1 MLRARLV
8 SAAVL
13 IPLVVIVLFLGQ
25 PWLGLLIVVVAGL
38 AAREVFP
45 LLRGAGI
52 ANEPILGV
60 VAAVVIAAGGWLL
73 SDSLGETWILV
84 GLAVVVAALGAFLRP
99 DPRDGFQVWLGT
111 VFGAIYVGMLG
122 FLLLIVEGAPTMPS
136 TAPLAPWL
144 GAGQAW
150 LIVCVLGVWA
160 FDTGAYAAGRTW
172 GRRGFM
178 VHISPKKTLE
188 GVIGG
193 VVGATL
199 VTALTLWLAGADP
212 LGALVLGPMIA
223 IAAQAG
229 DLAES
234 LIKRAAG
241 AKDSG
246 NLIPGHGGMLDRVDS
261 IIFAAPI
268 VYFYILVLGALG

>member
-1 MLRARLV
+1 MLRLRLV

-13 IPLVVIVLFLGQ
+13 IPLVVVVLFLGQ
-25 PWLGLLIVVVAGL
+25 PWLGLLILIVAGL

-45 LLRGAGI
+45 LLRGAGV

-60 VAAVVIAAGGWLL
+60 AIGLVVAAGGWLL

-84 GLAVVVAALGAFLRP
+84 GLGVVIAAIGAFLRP
-99 DPRDGFQVWLGT
+99 DPREGFQVWIGT
-111 VFGAIYVGMLG
+111 VFGAVYIGMLG
-122 FLLLIVEGAPTMPS
+122 FLLLIVENAPTIPAS
-136 TAPLAPWL
+136 APLAPWL
-144 GAGQAW
+144 GGGQAW

-160 FDTGAYAAGRTW
+160 FDSGAYAAGRTW

-178 VHISPKKTLE
+178 THISPKKTLE

-193 VVGATL
+193 VVVATAA
-199 VTALTLWLAGADP
+199 TALTLWLAGANP
-212 LGALVLGPMIA
+212 VGAIALGPMIA
-223 IAAQAG
+223 IAAQSG

-234 LIKRAAG
+234 LLKRAAG

-246 NLIPGHGGMLDRVDS
+246 ALIPGHGGMLDRVDS
-261 IIFAAPI
+261 IIFAAPV

>member
-1 MLRARLV
+1 MLRQRLI

-13 IPLVVIVLFLGQ
+13 IPIVVIVLFVGQ
-25 PWLGLLIVVVAGL
+25 PWLGLLILIVTGL

-45 LLRGAGI
+45 LLRGAGL
-52 ANEPILGV
+52 ANEPILGAAIGLV
-60 VAAVVIAAGGWLL
+60 VAAGGWLL

-84 GLAVVVAALGAFLRP
+84 GLGVVIAAIGAFLRP
-99 DPRDGFQVWLGT
+99 DPREGFQVWVGT
-111 VFGAIYVGMLG
+111 VFGAVYVGMLG
-122 FLLLIVEGAPTMPS
+122 FLLLIIVNAPTIPA

-144 GAGQAW
+144 GGGQAW
-150 LIVCVLGVWA
+150 LVVCVLGVWA
-160 FDTGAYAAGRTW
+160 FDSGAYAAGRTW

-178 VHISPKKTLE
+178 THISPKKTLE

-193 VVGATL
+193 IVVATV
-199 VTALTLWLAGADP
+199 VTALTLWLAGAAP
-212 LGALVLGPMIA
+212 VGAIVLGPAIA
-223 IAAQAG
+223 VAAQAG

-234 LIKRAAG
+234 LLKRAAG

-246 NLIPGHGGMLDRVDS
+246 RLIPGHGGMLDRVDS

>member
-1 MLRARLV
+1 VLRVRLL

-13 IPLVVIVLFLGQ
+13 IPVVVIALLLGQ
-25 PWLGLLIVVVAGL
+25 PWLGLLILVVAGL

-52 ANEPILGV
+52 ASEPILGT
-60 VAAVVIAAGGWLL
+60 VIALVITAGGWLL

-84 GLAVVVAALGAFLRP
+84 GLGVVVAAIGAFLRS
-99 DPRDGFQVWLGT
+99 DPRDGFNVWVGT
-111 VFGAIYVGMLG
+111 VFGAVYIGMLG
-122 FLLLIVEGAPTMPS
+122 FLLLILEGAPGVPPS
-136 TAPLAPWL
+136 ALLAPWL
-144 GAGQAW
+144 DGGQAW
-150 LIVCVLGVWA
+150 LVVCVLGVWA
-160 FDTGAYAAGRTW
+160 YDSGAYLAGRTW

-193 VVGATL
+193 VVVATV
-199 VTALTLWLAGADP
+199 VTAGTLWAAGAAP
-212 LGALVLGPMIA
+212 LGALALGPMIA

-246 NLIPGHGGMLDRVDS
+246 ALIPGHGGMLDRVDS

-268 VYFYILVLGALG
+268 VYFYILVQGALG

>member
-8 SAAVL
+8 SAAIL

>member
-1 MLRARLV
+1 MLRLRLI

-25 PWLGLLIVVVAGL
+25 PWLGLLILVVAGL

-60 VAAVVIAAGGWLL
+60 AIGLVVAAGGWLL

-84 GLAVVVAALGAFLRP
+84 GLGVVIAAIGAFMRS
-99 DPRDGFQVWLGT
+99 DPREGFQVWIGT
-111 VFGAIYVGMLG
+111 VFGAVYIGMLG
-122 FLLLIVEGAPTMPS
+122 FLLLIVENAPTIPS

-144 GAGQAW
+144 GGGQAW

-160 FDTGAYAAGRTW
+160 FDSGAYAAGRTW

-178 VHISPKKTLE
+178 IHISPKKTLE

-193 VVGATL
+193 VVVATA
-199 VTALTLWLAGADP
+199 VTALTLWLAGANP
-212 LGALVLGPMIA
+212 VGAIALGPMIA

-234 LIKRAAG
+234 LLKRAAG

-246 NLIPGHGGMLDRVDS
+246 ALIPGHGGMLDRVDS

-268 VYFYILVLGALG
+268 VYFYILVVGALG

>member
-1 MLRARLV
+1 MLRQRLI

-13 IPLVVIVLFLGQ
+13 IPLVVVVLFLGQ
-25 PWLGLLIVVVAGL
+25 PWLGLLILIVTGL
-38 AAREVFP
+38 GAREVFP
-45 LLRGAGI
+45 LLRGAGL
-52 ANEPILGV
+52 ANEPV
-60 VAAVVIAAGGWLL
+60 VGAVIGLVIAAGGWLL

-84 GLAVVVAALGAFLRP
+84 GLGVIIAAIASFLRP
-99 DPRDGFQVWLGT
+99 DPREGFQAWLGT
-111 VFGAIYVGMLG
+111 IFGAVYVGMLG
-122 FLLLIVEGAPTMPS
+122 FLLLIVENAPTIPAA
-136 TAPLAPWL
+136 APLAPWL
-144 GAGQAW
+144 DGGQSW

-160 FDTGAYAAGRTW
+160 FDSGAYVAGRTW

-178 VHISPKKTLE
+178 THISPKKTLE

-193 VVGATL
+193 VVVAT
-199 VTALTLWLAGADP
+199 VATAVTLWLAGANP
-212 LGALVLGPMIA
+212 VGAIALGPLIA

-234 LIKRAAG
+234 LLKRAAG

-246 NLIPGHGGMLDRVDS
+246 ALIPGHGGMLDRVDS

>member
-1 MLRARLV
+1 MLRLRLI

-13 IPLVVIVLFLGQ
+13 IPLVAVVLLLGQ
-25 PWLGLLIVVVAGL
+25 PWLGLLILIVTWL

-45 LLRGAGI
+45 LLRGAGV
-52 ANEPILGV
+52 ANEPILGAAIGLV
-60 VAAVVIAAGGWLL
+60 VAAGGWLL

-84 GLAVVVAALGAFLRP
+84 GLGVVMAAIAAFLRP
-99 DPRDGFQVWLGT
+99 DPREGFQAWLGT
-111 VFGAIYVGMLG
+111 VFGAVYIGMLG
-122 FLLLIVEGAPTMPS
+122 FLLLIVENAPTMPAS
-136 TAPLAPWL
+136 APFAPWL
-144 GAGQAW
+144 DGGQAW

-160 FDTGAYAAGRTW
+160 FDSGAYFAGRTW
-172 GRRGFM
+172 GKRGFM
-178 VHISPKKTLE
+178 THISPKKTLE

-193 VVGATL
+193 IVVATV
-199 VTALTLWLAGADP
+199 VTALTLWLAGASP
-212 LGALVLGPMIA
+212 VGAIALGPMIA

-234 LIKRAAG
+234 LLKRAAG

-246 NLIPGHGGMLDRVDS
+246 ALIPGHGGMLDRVDS

>member
-1 MLRARLV
+1 VLRARLV

>member
-1 MLRARLV
+1 MLRTRLI

-13 IPLVVIVLFLGQ
+13 IPVVVVVLFAGQ
-25 PWLGLLIVVVAGL
+25 PWLGLLILIVTGL

-45 LLRGAGI
+45 LLRGAGL
-52 ANEPILGV
+52 ANEPVLGAAIGLV
-60 VAAVVIAAGGWLL
+60 VAAGGWLL

-84 GLAVVVAALGAFLRP
+84 GLGVVIAAIGAFLRP
-99 DPRDGFQVWLGT
+99 DPREGFQVWIGT
-111 VFGAIYVGMLG
+111 VFGAVYVGMLG
-122 FLLLIVEGAPTMPS
+122 FLLLIIVNAPSIPA

-144 GAGQAW
+144 GGGQAW
-150 LIVCVLGVWA
+150 LVVCVLGVWA
-160 FDTGAYAAGRTW
+160 FDSGAYAAGRTW

-178 VHISPKKTLE
+178 THISPKKTLE
-188 GVIGG
+188 GVVGG
-193 VVGATL
+193 IVVATI
-199 VTALTLWLAGADP
+199 VTALTLWLAGAEP
-212 LGALVLGPMIA
+212 IGAIVLGPAIA
-223 IAAQAG
+223 VAAQAG

-234 LIKRAAG
+234 LLKRAAG

-246 NLIPGHGGMLDRVDS
+246 ALIPGHGGMLDRVDS

>member
-1 MLRARLV
+1 MLRLRLV

-13 IPLVVIVLFLGQ
+13 IPLVVAVLFLGQ
-25 PWLGLLIVVVAGL
+25 PWLGLLILIVAGL

-45 LLRGAGI
+45 LLRGAGV

-60 VAAVVIAAGGWLL
+60 AIGLVVAAGGWLL

-84 GLAVVVAALGAFLRP
+84 GLGVIIAAIGAFLRP
-99 DPRDGFQVWLGT
+99 DPREGFQVWIGT
-111 VFGAIYVGMLG
+111 VFGAVYIGMLG
-122 FLLLIVEGAPTMPS
+122 FLLLIVENAPTIPA

-144 GAGQAW
+144 GGGQAW
-150 LIVCVLGVWA
+150 LVVCVLGVWA
-160 FDTGAYAAGRTW
+160 FDSGAYAAGRTW

-178 VHISPKKTLE
+178 THISPKKTLE

-193 VVGATL
+193 IVVATAA
-199 VTALTLWLAGADP
+199 TALTLWLAGANP
-212 LGALVLGPMIA
+212 IGAIALGPMIA
-223 IAAQAG
+223 IAAQSG

-234 LIKRAAG
+234 LLKRAAG

-246 NLIPGHGGMLDRVDS
+246 ALIPGHGGMLDRVDS
-261 IIFAAPI
+261 IIFAAPV

>member
-1 MLRARLV
+1 MLRPRLI
-8 SAAVL
+8 SAAIL
-13 IPLVVIVLFLGQ
+13 IPLVVVVLYLGQ
-25 PWLGLLIVVVAGL
+25 PWLGLLILVIAGL

-45 LLRGAGI
+45 LLRGAGV
-52 ANEPILGV
+52 ANEPMLGTAIALV
-60 VAAVVIAAGGWLL
+60 VTAAGWLL

-84 GLAVVVAALGAFLRP
+84 GLGVVIAAIGAFLRP
-99 DPRDGFQVWLGT
+99 DPRDGFQAWLGT
-111 VFGAIYVGMLG
+111 VFGAVYIGMLG
-122 FLLLIVEGAPTMPS
+122 FLLLIVENAPTIPT

-144 GAGQAW
+144 DGGQAW

-160 FDTGAYAAGRTW
+160 FDTGAYSTGRAW

-178 VHISPKKTLE
+178 THISPKKTLE

-193 VVGATL
+193 IVLATVVTGM
-199 VTALTLWLAGADP
+199 TLWAAGANP
-212 LGALVLGPMIA
+212 IGAIALGPLIA

-234 LIKRAAG
+234 LLKRAAG

-246 NLIPGHGGMLDRVDS
+246 SLIPGHGGMLDRVDS

-268 VYFYILVLGALG
+268 VYFYILVLDALA